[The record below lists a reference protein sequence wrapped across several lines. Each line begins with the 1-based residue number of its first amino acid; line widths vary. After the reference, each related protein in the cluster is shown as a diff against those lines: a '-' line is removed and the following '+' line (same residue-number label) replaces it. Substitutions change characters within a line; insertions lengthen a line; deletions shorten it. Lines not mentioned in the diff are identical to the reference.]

1 MFYDRKSA
9 AQLASVGLV
18 QAHPEGMGAAKFG
31 LVPSSNIQQDTYI
44 PQLLCEPVHSL
55 NAWGEPELTPH

>member
-1 MFYDRKSA
+1 MQHQAVVFYDRKSA

-18 QAHPEGMGAAKFG
+18 KAHPEGMGAAKFG

-44 PQLLCEPVHSL
+44 PQLLCEPV
-55 NAWGEPELTPH
+55 